1 MLSLKESDFSEAF
14 FFLPYLL
21 SDKGHTENHVSLE
34 SDLEMVKDHGL
45 CLHDHPKER
54 IHTDV

>member
-1 MLSLKESDFSEAF
+1 MI
-14 FFLPYLL
+14 FLPYLL

-34 SDLEMVKDHGL
+34 SDLKMVKDHGL
-45 CLHDHPKER
+45 CLHDYPKER